1 MATVV
6 PVEDPSDPR
15 LADYAGLRD
24 VELRRAVETPGPGGH
39 GRLIVE
45 GTTAIRRLLAS
56 AYTVRSILVTPQK
69 LAVLADLVEAAA
81 TAVYVAPLEVLRAV
95 AGFDLHRGAVASAN
109 RRPPLGV
116 TEVAAGART
125 LVLLEGLNDHE
136 NLGALARSA
145 AGLGVDGLILDRT
158 CADPLYRR
166 SVRVSMGE
174 ILFLP
179 FARAEEWDAALATIR
194 AQGFR
199 LVALT
204 PSRAAT
210 PIGAVHTSARDRV
223 ALLLG
228 SEGPGLAASTLAA
241 ADLQVRIPLGAGV
254 DSLNVGHAA
263 AIAFYCFATAR
274 GQ

>member
-1 MATVV
+1 MAIIV
-6 PVEDPSDPR
+6 PVEDPTDPR

-24 VELRRAVETPGPGGH
+24 AELRRAVEAPGTHGH
-39 GRLIVE
+39 GRFIVE

-56 AYTVRSILVTPQK
+56 AYTVRSVLVTPQK
-69 LAVLADLVEAAA
+69 LAALADQLEAAA
-81 TAVYVAPLEVLRAV
+81 TTVYVAPLAVLRAV
-95 AGFDLHRGAVASAN
+95 TGFDLHRGAVASAE
-109 RRPPLGV
+109 RRPPPSV
-116 TEVAAGART
+116 TEVAASART

-179 FARAEEWDAALATIR
+179 FSRADDWPAALTMIR
-194 AQGFR
+194 LAGFR

-204 PSRAAT
+204 PSRTAT
-210 PIGAVHTSARDRV
+210 PIGEVHRGPGDRV

-228 SEGPGLAASTLAA
+228 AEGAGLAATTLAA
-241 ADLQVRIPLGAGV
+241 ADLQVRIPLAADV

-263 AIAFYCFATAR
+263 AIAFYCFAAVHR
-274 GQ
+274 R